1 LILFD
6 SLEVGSSILGFEVL
20 AILDRRGTAALR
32 DPSAAVEDAIFQTK
46 TTKIQILLVVPWYD
60 TSTYY
65 CDNNH
70 NLQNSPAACR
80 YCALVAAV

>member
-60 TSTYY
+60 TY
-65 CDNNH
+65 CH
-70 NLQNSPAACR
+70 IVTTTTTFKTQTHLLPADIV
-80 YCALVAAV
+80 L